1 MQKGEGASG
10 LFPEQH
16 VTARDILF
24 YIYFPFGKVFSTS
37 GFPTQIPPIL
47 VLVNTN
53 GNQHGCLCLD
63 LHCRF
68 AGTHSKLAFVIVEAF
83 NDAGVAIA
91 GVRMLMWL
99 SLLFVDQAWLTDND
113 YSIASMLC

>member
-1 MQKGEGASG
+1 M
-10 LFPEQH
+10 H
-16 VTARDILF
+16 VNSIED
-24 YIYFPFGKVFSTS
+24 
-37 GFPTQIPPIL
+37 QL
-47 VLVNTN
+47 V
-53 GNQHGCLCLD
+53 CLSLD
-63 LHCRF
+63 MHCRL
-68 AGTHSKLAFVIVEAF
+68 ASTHSKLAFVIMDAF